1 MLKLF
6 ANVFGRSDA
15 AGSKLPAALV
25 KAVIERAVDG
35 TDPRLRIVSGYARI
49 LKQPVLQAADYII
62 AMIDGLPE
70 PVLADRSGLDSDPG
84 LAALLYSAER
94 TEQFISRDPAMVEF
108 RGANPLVLQPV
119 TALMVAQSTLKR
131 GFGYGEVE
139 GQVLTDV
146 ARTTVGFDQHLLVAV
161 AREEA
166 ETRRLLKR
174 RAFDQLLALALL
186 HVTERKEERE
196 SLGTRKALLRSKLD
210 ILQRGGSF
218 TQHTGANDQLKLQAS
233 LEDIEQQLAKLDAS
247 GDVLAG
253 NLALIAD
260 VLSNAGEH
268 LWLEDRTLCLDR
280 LYVVHDK
287 PSRSAPSIVFKEIH
301 TSDGRQATLKL
312 LSIPAQ

>member
-1 MLKLF
+1 MKLF
-6 ANVFGRSDA
+6 GNIFGQSDV

-25 KAVIERAVDG
+25 KTAIERAVDG

-49 LKQPVLQAADYII
+49 LKKPVLQAADYII
-62 AMIDGLPE
+62 GMVDGLPA
-70 PVLADRSGLDSDPG
+70 PVVANRASLEADPG

-94 TEQFISRDPAMVEF
+94 MEQLISRDAAMLEF
-108 RGANPLVLQPV
+108 RGANPLLLEPV
-119 TALMVAQSTLKR
+119 TALLVAQRSEKR

-139 GQVLTDV
+139 GQVLKDV

-161 AREEA
+161 ARDEA
-166 ETRRLLKR
+166 ETRRLMKR

-186 HVTERKEERE
+186 HITERKEERE
-196 SLGTRKALLRSKLD
+196 SLGTRRALLRSKLD

-218 TQHTGANDQLKLQAS
+218 TQHTGAVDQLKLQAS

-247 GDVLAG
+247 GDVLAD
-253 NLALIAD
+253 NLAAIAE
-260 VLSNAGEH
+260 VLSNAEEH

-287 PSRSAPSIVFKEIH
+287 PSRSAPGIVFKEIH
-301 TSDGRQATLKL
+301 TSEGRQATLKL